1 MMTEIKLTPK
11 QERFVQNVFKG
22 MSQREA
28 YKDAYNT
35 KRMSDNAIDR
45 EACVMMKSPKI
56 SQRYQQLVDKLEK
69 KTIMTAEERMEW
81 LSKVITGDIKEV
93 EVFKETNLETG
104 KDEMIQKEIPSQLST
119 KLKALDTLNKM
130 TGEYTTKVEGDL
142 NVTKLEDLL

>member
-1 MMTEIKLTPK
+1 MSKVKLTPK

-28 YKDAYNT
+28 YKDSYNV
-35 KRMSDNAIDR
+35 KRMSDKTIDE
-45 EACVMMKSPKI
+45 EACKLFNSPKI
-56 SQRYQQLVDKLEK
+56 STRYQELVDKLEK

-93 EVFKETNLETG
+93 SVVKYVDTITGEDKEIL
-104 KDEMIQKEIPSQLST
+104 KDIPSQLAT

>member
-1 MMTEIKLTPK
+1 MTEIKLTPK

-28 YKDAYNT
+28 YKDAYKT

-93 EVFKETNLETG
+93 EIYKETNLETG
-104 KDEMIQKEIPSQLST
+104 KDEIREKEIPSQLST
-119 KLKALDTLNKM
+119 KLKAMDTLNKM